1 MKNLFVGTM
10 VALGVGLLLWYFF
23 KPEKETLDENGNSC
37 VKVNR
42 EKFQVRWMEDKI
54 PGGTLGRISKTIFG
68 SDDPKY
74 GNIVSGFFK
83 AIDVYPSDGA
93 GKYYKNQIVAYYESP
108 NGLPRWQVQQGELAC
123 DLI

>member
-10 VALGVGLLLWYFF
+10 VALGVGLLLWYFL
-23 KPEKETLDENGNSC
+23 KSSKEGQNEQGDGC
-37 VKVNR
+37 IRVNR
-42 EKFQVRWMEDKI
+42 QKFTVPWIEDKI
-54 PGGTLGRISKTIFG
+54 PGGTLGRISKSIFG

-93 GKYYKNQIVAYYESP
+93 GKYYKNQIEAYYHSP
-108 NGLPRWQVQQGELAC
+108 IGLPRWQVVQGELAC
-123 DLI
+123 D